1 MTAWTIW
8 FCALAPL
15 DVYDTAMLMCVTPLS
30 EQSVAMGGAP
40 VPIPDFTSG
49 RWIRDNGDKGVGIY
63 AL

>member
-1 MTAWTIW
+1 
-8 FCALAPL
+8 
-15 DVYDTAMLMCVTPLS
+15 MCVTPLS